1 MTLGTTVDANLSESR
16 RLEHEIRINAS
27 LADVL
32 VSLTTIEGLQ
42 GWHTEKVS
50 GAATVGSTIQMDLSN
65 GVRFVWRIERSDED
79 GVQWL
84 CLSGPGTSPGT
95 TVCYLLRSLEDGRV
109 LVTLT
114 HHGWSVDSEN
124 MVKCNTLWGALLH
137 HLKVYCETGSV
148 RPAI

>member
-1 MTLGTTVDANLSESR
+1 MDTNISEGR
-16 RLEHEIRINAS
+16 RLEHETRINAS
-27 LADVL
+27 RADVL
-32 VSLTTIEGLQ
+32 VALTTVEGLQ

-50 GAATVGSTIQMDLSN
+50 GATTVGSTIQMEVPN
-65 GVRFVWRIERSDED
+65 GVSFVWRVEKSDAD

-84 CLSGPGTSPGT
+84 CLSGPGTSPGK
-95 TVCYLLRSLEDGRV
+95 TVCYLLSSLEDGRV

-137 HLKVYCETGSV
+137 HLKAYCETGSA
-148 RPAI
+148 RPAM